1 MRGKEGERER
11 EHKGAAALSLCSLS
25 SYLSRTCC
33 AYWFVIDD
41 CLYVCVDCVC
51 VCLVVAFPHF
61 SLTFTVINW
70 RLGFPTATTTT
81 NLTFSKIKFSDN
93 TLTANAGICVCV
105 RIIYFFSCCRHC
117 CCYCCF
123 RPLILVGWFQF
134 RPWLIHNTWKIIRDK
149 ATPTVPCPPIQNH
162 IELKKINAI
171 RIETLKWHRVIWE
184 ISTRITLET
193 YWTIMIIIIIMI
205 QGLLGL
211 IMIIIIPILE
221 NSSLSFTE
229 TLQIPL

>member
-1 MRGKEGERER
+1 MLCVLICYRW
-11 EHKGAAALSLCSLS
+11 LSLC
-25 SYLSRTCC
+25 
-33 AYWFVIDD
+33 
-41 CLYVCVDCVC
+41 VCDCVC

-81 NLTFSKIKFSDN
+81 NFTFSKIKFSDN
-93 TLTANAGICVCV
+93 TLTANAGVCVCV
-105 RIIYFFSCCRHC
+105 CIIYFFSCCRH
-117 CCYCCF
+117 CYCCF

-205 QGLLGL
+205 QGLLSL
-211 IMIIIIPILE
+211 IMIIIIPILK